1 MDNVDDMRVSA
12 NGGTPKWM
20 VYTGKSNL
28 KMNLGVPSFQETS
41 ILDNLTIIID
51 DDND

>member
-1 MDNVDDMRVSA
+1 MRVSA

-20 VYTGKSNL
+20 VYTGKSHL
-28 KMNLGVPSFQETS
+28 KMNYLGVPS